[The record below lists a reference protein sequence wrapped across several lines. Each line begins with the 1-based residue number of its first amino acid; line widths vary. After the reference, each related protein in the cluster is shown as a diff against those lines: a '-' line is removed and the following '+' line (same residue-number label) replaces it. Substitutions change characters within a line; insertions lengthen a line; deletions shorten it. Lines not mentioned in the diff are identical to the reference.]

1 MSASLTLSLRPSS
14 RLLSY
19 SDSPVSPNKLWYEF
33 KSSTFKMQHLLI
45 PAIPGGL
52 TLELSQTRPTKYHSM
67 MASRASH
74 SRTLSKYFTCKVA
87 ASSSSS
93 SSSSSKIKTPNSR
106 WSRFERFYQRQ
117 LMVLGDK
124 SANSRSCLGI
134 IFGELPLEPNLR
146 NQCCPMR
153 IMRFF
158 ENSTHPDEEWNAPI
172 LTQHEAKRNSRWAQS
187 FVCPCLSVTSLF
199 ELHFISLLRGFLR
212 SKARATKMM
221 TTSVALIVPLSHLSY
236 SVLQLS
242 QNTKSV
248 LYFSLSFRIRI
259 SSWQ

>member
-1 MSASLTLSLRPSS
+1 MT
-14 RLLSY
+14 
-19 SDSPVSPNKLWYEF
+19 
-33 KSSTFKMQHLLI
+33 
-45 PAIPGGL
+45 
-52 TLELSQTRPTKYHSM
+52 
-67 MASRASH
+67 ASRASH

-93 SSSSSKIKTPNSR
+93 SASSKIKTPNSK
-106 WSRFERFYQRQ
+106 WPRFERFYQRQ
-117 LMVLGDK
+117 LMVLSDK

-134 IFGELPLEPNLR
+134 ILGELPLELNLR

-172 LTQHEAKRNSRWAQS
+172 LTQHEAKRNSLWAQS
-187 FVCPCLSVTSLF
+187 FVCTCLSVTSLF

-212 SKARATKMM
+212 SKARATKIMP
-221 TTSVALIVPLSHLSY
+221 TSVAPIVPLSHLSY

>member
-1 MSASLTLSLRPSS
+1 MT
-14 RLLSY
+14 
-19 SDSPVSPNKLWYEF
+19 
-33 KSSTFKMQHLLI
+33 
-45 PAIPGGL
+45 
-52 TLELSQTRPTKYHSM
+52 
-67 MASRASH
+67 ASRASH

-93 SSSSSKIKTPNSR
+93 SSSSKIKTPNSK
-106 WSRFERFYQRQ
+106 WPRFERFYQRQ

-134 IFGELPLEPNLR
+134 ILAELPLELNLR

-187 FVCPCLSVTSLF
+187 FVCTCLSVTSLF

-221 TTSVALIVPLSHLSY
+221 PTSVAPI
-236 SVLQLS
+236 LQPS